1 MVEMAQTTLV
11 VVEEELV
18 VTQEQSVELVVQ
30 VVLGLLYFVIK

>member
-30 VVLGLLYFVIK
+30 VDLELLYFVIK